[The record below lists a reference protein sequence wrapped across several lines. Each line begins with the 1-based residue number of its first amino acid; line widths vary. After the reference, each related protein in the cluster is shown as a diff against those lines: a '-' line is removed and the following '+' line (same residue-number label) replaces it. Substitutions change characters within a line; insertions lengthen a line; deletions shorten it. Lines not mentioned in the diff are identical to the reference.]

1 MQRCEIFG
9 TKVSH
14 GNNVSHSKR
23 ATKRIWRPN
32 LQAMKLNIN
41 GEEVKVIVSTKA
53 MKTLKGKN
61 DYQIKKILLSN
72 KEYLSPRVAK
82 ALFSVK

>member
-41 GEEVKVIVSTKA
+41 GEEVKVRVSTKA

-61 DYQIKKILLSN
+61 DDQIKKILLAN
-72 KEYLSPRVAK
+72 KENLSPRVAK
-82 ALFSVK
+82 VLFSVK

>member
-41 GEEVKVIVSTKA
+41 GEEVKVRVSTKA

-61 DYQIKKILLSN
+61 DDQIKKILLTN
-72 KEYLSPRVAK
+72 KENLSPRVAK

>member
-23 ATKRIWRPN
+23 ANKRIWRPN

-41 GEEVKVIVSTKA
+41 GEEVKVRVSTKA

-61 DYQIKKILLSN
+61 DDQIKKILLAN
-72 KEYLSPRVAK
+72 KESLSPRVAK

>member
-1 MQRCEIFG
+1 MQRCEVFG

-41 GEEVKVIVSTKA
+41 GEEVKVRVSTKA

-61 DYQIKKILLSN
+61 DDQIKKILLAN
-72 KEYLSPRVAK
+72 KESLSPRVAK

>member
-1 MQRCEIFG
+1 MQRCE
-9 TKVSH
+9 
-14 GNNVSHSKR
+14 
-23 ATKRIWRPN
+23 IWRPN

-41 GEEVKVIVSTKA
+41 GEEVKVRVSTKA

-61 DYQIKKILLSN
+61 DDQIKKILLAN
-72 KEYLSPRVAK
+72 KESLSPRVAK

>member
-9 TKVSH
+9 TKVCH

-41 GEEVKVIVSTKA
+41 GEEVKVRVSTKS

-61 DYQIKKILLSN
+61 DDQIKKILLDN
-72 KEYLSPRVAK
+72 KENLSPRVAK

>member
-41 GEEVKVIVSTKA
+41 GEEVKVRVSTKA

-61 DYQIKKILLSN
+61 DDQIKKILLAN
-72 KEYLSPRVAK
+72 KESLSPREAK

>member
-41 GEEVKVIVSTKA
+41 GEEVKVRVSTKA

-61 DYQIKKILLSN
+61 DDQIKKILLAN
-72 KEYLSPRVAK
+72 KESLSPRVAK

>member
-41 GEEVKVIVSTKA
+41 GEEVKVRVSTKA

-61 DYQIKKILLSN
+61 DDQIKKIL
-72 KEYLSPRVAK
+72 
-82 ALFSVK
+82 